1 VPPALRRMLDFL
13 ALPGAALLAAL
24 LFQQAA
30 DPKWENLFAA
40 LPWLVCLAGGALA
53 WRFRIGNMVMVF
65 VALAA
70 VHAVLEQTGLEQTGL
85 EAYTADTADTLR
97 IGAAWY
103 WPIVIGYLAVMPERG
118 LFNRPGLERVAFTV
132 FLALIILSIAAP
144 RETEF
149 SLLRAIVGEE
159 TFSLLRAV
167 VIDTNA
173 TRLRLPDAALLFT
186 LIATGCLLWQ
196 FHRRRTPLETGL
208 LAVLV
213 LGMIGIALS
222 DNRVY
227 RAIYFS
233 TAGAALIVALIQN
246 SYRVAFHDEL
256 TGLPGRRALKSLL
269 NTVGDRYVIA
279 MLDVDHFKKFN
290 DTYGHDVGDQ
300 VLCRVG
306 RVIANVTGGG
316 HYFRYGGEE
325 FTVIFPNRTLREAL
339 PHLDAVCS
347 AMAATPFTVRGK
359 DRPEATPGD
368 LNPKATPGDLNLK
381 AKPGPL
387 NPKAKAKAD
396 RTTPTA
402 ASRDVAGTQVT
413 ITISIGAAEKSL
425 QYGDWEAVM
434 KAADQAL
441 YKAKQAGRNRV
452 MADGS

>member
-1 VPPALRRMLDFL
+1 MPPALRRTLDFL

-24 LFQQAA
+24 LFQEAA
-30 DPKWENLFAA
+30 DPEWGNMFAA

-70 VHAVLEQTGLEQTGL
+70 VHAVLEQTGRHT
-85 EAYTADTADTLR
+85 YTADTLR
-97 IGAAWY
+97 LGAAWY
-103 WPIVIGYLAVMPERG
+103 WPIMIAYLAAMPERG

-132 FLALIILSIAAP
+132 FPALIILAIAKP
-144 RETEF
+144 
-149 SLLRAIVGEE
+149 GGE
-159 TFSLLRAV
+159 TFWLLRAV
-167 VIDTNA
+167 VVDTNA
-173 TRLRLPDAALLFT
+173 TRLHLPDAALLFT
-186 LIATGCLLWQ
+186 LIAAGCLLWQ

-208 LAVLV
+208 LAVLL
-213 LGMIGIALS
+213 LGVIGIALG

-316 HYFRYGGEE
+316 QYFRYGGEE
-325 FTVIFPNRTLREAL
+325 FTVIFPNRSLREAL

-347 AMAATPFTVRGK
+347 AMAATPFTVRSK
-359 DRPEATPGD
+359 DRPEVRPDGTMPS
-368 LNPKATPGDLNLK
+368 
-381 AKPGPL
+381 
-387 NPKAKAKAD
+387 AD
-396 RTTPTA
+396 P
-402 ASRDVAGTQVT
+402 SKGAGTQVT
-413 ITISIGAAEKSL
+413 ITISIGAAEKSP
-425 QYGDWEAVM
+425 QYDDWEAVM

-452 MADGS
+452 MADG